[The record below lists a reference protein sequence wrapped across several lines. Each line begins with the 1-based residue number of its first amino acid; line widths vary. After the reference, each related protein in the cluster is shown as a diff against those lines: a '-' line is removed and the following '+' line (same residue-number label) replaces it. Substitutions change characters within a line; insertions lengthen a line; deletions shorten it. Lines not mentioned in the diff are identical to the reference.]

1 MEIVIS
7 NSGPATKPF
16 LHKIKL
22 VQGNIVDQEV
32 DAVVTTIPKNMQH
45 VGSLNSSII
54 GAAGRQ
60 LDDFILENIYKPK
73 AGDVYAVPGFNLPA
87 EHVLIGVMPYFR
99 TEFDKD
105 DRYLIGCMRNIM
117 ELASR
122 MGLRRIAFPPVSSGK
137 TGYPKARAAR
147 LLIKGVTDR
156 LDEGFSEVRIVCPDN
171 ASFDSYHSK
180 LSNIGWEG

>member
-16 LHKIKL
+16 LHKIKV
-22 VQGNIVDQEV
+22 VQGNIVDQDV
-32 DAVVTTIPKNMQH
+32 DAVVTTIPRNMQH

-60 LDDFILENIYKPK
+60 LDEFILENIYKPK
-73 AGDVYAVPGFNLPA
+73 VGDVYAVPGFNLPA

-99 TEFDKD
+99 TEFEKD
-105 DRYLIGCMRNIM
+105 DRHLTGCVRNIM
-117 ELASR
+117 ELAGR
-122 MGLRRIAFPPVSSGK
+122 MGLRRIAFPPISSGK

-147 LLIKGVTDR
+147 LMVKGIVDR
-156 LDEGFSEVRIVCPDN
+156 LDEGVSEVVIVCPDN
-171 ASFDSYHSK
+171 ETYDNFHSK
-180 LSNIGWEG
+180 LSNIGWNG